1 MTTGAGTL
9 KSFVDSVHL
18 LMDVGQ
24 ARGQSAGALVGG
36 VVEAPS
42 LLAGPIVDA
51 DGTIIHHDVRA
62 GNVINRSSARPCSA
76 AAKRVRRAKM
86 VPENTPVFQKN
97 RGKQGVQMSAGYPF
111 RHWSVASS
119 RTVLANRF

>member
-1 MTTGAGTL
+1 MLDKLAANRQERSL
-9 KSFVDSVHL
+9 AV
-18 LMDVGQ
+18 
-24 ARGQSAGALVGG
+24 

-62 GNVINRSSARPCSA
+62 GNVINRSSARPCGA

-86 VPENTPVFQKN
+86 VPEKRENTPVFQKN

-111 RHWSVASS
+111 RHRRGSP
-119 RTVLANRF
+119 